1 MYAQH
6 IKQGDDYN
14 KITKCVAIL
23 FTDFEI
29 ENIKNIK
36 QYITKWNFREE
47 TYSKML
53 ADKLKEITDITQTLK
68 QLENQTEKQKVKTI
82 KQSIDYFDE
91 IIKAEAPT
99 KEVLAQVLDKIII
112 YQNKNLEFRLKVNL
126 DKLI

>member
-47 TYSKML
+47 TYSKIIL
-53 ADKLKEITDITQTLK
+53 TDA
-68 QLENQTEKQKVKTI
+68 LELYIIELPKVQK
-82 KQSIDYFDE
+82 Y
-91 IIKAEAPT
+91 PT
-99 KEVLAQVLDKIII
+99 KTRTRYLGKI
-112 YQNKNLEFRLKVNL
+112 YKKFR
-126 DKLI
+126 